1 MHNYRNFS
9 SDRGKTGWSG
19 TGRVDKQEDSPKR
32 QCVQGWGLYTVTDA
46 REWNADVA
54 EYGWMKKKLHILYIR
69 RGLSKNGQ
77 IYSSSYSCAYQ
88 SA

>member
-1 MHNYRNFS
+1 M
-9 SDRGKTGWSG
+9 
-19 TGRVDKQEDSPKR
+19 
-32 QCVQGWGLYTVTDA
+32 QGWGLYTVTDA
-46 REWNADVA
+46 REWNADVT
-54 EYGWMKKKLHILYIR
+54 EYGWMKKNLHVLYIR